1 MIERTTRHRDAS
13 EYVAEIVAGSK
24 DILKKLEGD
33 ANKLRPHMEQCDSSL
48 RVETKAWA
56 AKTAAQAA
64 DAMTAL
70 NNGAAK

>member
-1 MIERTTRHRDAS
+1 MIEQTTRHRDAP
-13 EYVAEIVAGSK
+13 EYLAEIVAGSR

-33 ANKLRPHMEQCDSSL
+33 ANKLRPHMKQSSL

-64 DAMTAL
+64 DAMIAL